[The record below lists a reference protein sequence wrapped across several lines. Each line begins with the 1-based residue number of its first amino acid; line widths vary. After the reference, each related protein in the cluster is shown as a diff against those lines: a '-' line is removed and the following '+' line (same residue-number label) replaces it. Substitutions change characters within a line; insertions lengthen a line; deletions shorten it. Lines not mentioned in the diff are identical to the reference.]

1 MKKIEK
7 LFVVAAGNGTRL
19 GNTGIPKA
27 LTLINGEPNLVNIVK
42 TIGHHY
48 ENIVVSVQD
57 KHVSQFE
64 DVIRDYDLQNVT
76 LKVIES
82 GMGSGDAVLRTLIEG
97 DDIND
102 EFASTS
108 FQVCHMCWGDVHFK
122 NDKIVQC
129 MLDVD
134 SEIDEVVLKNH
145 NDVNT
150 NRPKN
155 AVMIIPTIF
164 EQTPYLR
171 LVESHHDIIYP
182 RTSFRKIE
190 QADFSRSQ
198 DGYHD
203 QSIFSVSW
211 ALLEY
216 LQEMRKMSWDSPS
229 NSYSTPSGDFSF
241 MDVIRYLKNRD
252 EHALL
257 FKVNDDCKTYGFN
270 TKVEVTAIENTL
282 YS

>member
-1 MKKIEK
+1 MQKIEK

-48 ENIVVSVQD
+48 NEIIVSIQD
-57 KHVSQFE
+57 KHLPQFE
-64 DVIRDYDLQNVT
+64 EVIRDYELQNVT

-97 DDIND
+97 DDVDD
-102 EFASTS
+102 EFASTL

-122 NDKIVQC
+122 NDKIVQW

-134 SEIDEVVLKNH
+134 SEIDNTVLTNH
-145 NDVNT
+145 NNVHL
-150 NRPKN
+150 NRPRN

-164 EQTPYLR
+164 EKSPYLR
-171 LVESHHDIIYP
+171 LVESPYDIIYP
-182 RTSFRKIE
+182 HTSFRKIA

-216 LQEMRKMSWDSPS
+216 LQEMRKVTWDSS
-229 NSYSTPSGDFSF
+229 SKSYATPSGDFSF
-241 MDVIRYLKNRD
+241 MDVIRYLNNRD
-252 EHALL
+252 ENALL

-270 TKVEVTAIENTL
+270 TKVEVTEIENIL